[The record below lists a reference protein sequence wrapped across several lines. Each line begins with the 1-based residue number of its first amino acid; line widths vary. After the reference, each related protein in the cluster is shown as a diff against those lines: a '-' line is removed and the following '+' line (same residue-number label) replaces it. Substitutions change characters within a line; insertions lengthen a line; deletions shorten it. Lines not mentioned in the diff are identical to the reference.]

1 MFSSIGQFS
10 KLTGVTAKALYLY
23 ERRGLLTP
31 RRSRAGYRRYTMR
44 ELTQLERIVALKGL
58 GLSLQQ
64 IAAMTRDEGR
74 ATGLLQQQRAVLDDK
89 RRRLERAVNAI
100 DAIAG
105 DEMPGAALDRFVNE
119 SSWDRWEV
127 RLKAA
132 ASQAPR
138 APDRASPS
146 RVALF
151 QKIHA
156 ALDRDPRGRK
166 GARARRRMERAPRAG
181 IRRRQQHGGVETAA
195 LGGPS
200 KLACRHA
207 QLRRVPVRHGM
218 AGVGSRR
225 GVHRR
230 RDAEIATA
238 KTAELAELIKKLT

>member
-105 DEMPGAALDRFVNE
+105 DEMPGAALERFVNE

-166 GARARRRMERAPRAG
+166 ARELVGEWNALLAREFGRDSNMAESKRQRWAGRQSWPAGMRNYVASLYDMEWPAWDR
-181 IRRRQQHGGVETAA
+181 VAA
-195 LGGPS
+195 FIDAVMLKLPPQKRPS
-200 KLACRHA
+200 WRN
-207 QLRRVPVRHGM
+207 
-218 AGVGSRR
+218 
-225 GVHRR
+225 
-230 RDAEIATA
+230 
-238 KTAELAELIKKLT
+238 